1 MNTARQIGSF
11 PSSVAFG
18 YSFGSYDHALLPL
31 AFMLIVSGPIF
42 ALIKPYGVPQTG
54 LISAI
59 SSNG

>member
-18 YSFGSYDHALLPL
+18 YMVQSFGSYDHALLPL

-42 ALIKPYGVPQTG
+42 ALIKPTEFHKPV
-54 LISAI
+54 
-59 SSNG
+59 